1 MAALDEQTLKFFH
14 FKLGKNREDID
25 CLSRALGQFCRSGK
39 KTDLFRLLLF
49 L

>member
-25 CLSRALGQFCRSGK
+25 CLSRARAVLQIGEEDGR
-39 KTDLFRLLLF
+39 LFRLLLF